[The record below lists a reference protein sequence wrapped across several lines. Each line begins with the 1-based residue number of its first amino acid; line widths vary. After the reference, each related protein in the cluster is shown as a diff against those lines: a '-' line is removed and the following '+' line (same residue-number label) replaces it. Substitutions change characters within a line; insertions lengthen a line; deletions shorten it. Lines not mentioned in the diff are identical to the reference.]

1 MEPFP
6 AVLASVLHDFRYAC
20 RSLRREA
27 GFTVF
32 AIAILGLGI
41 GASATVFN
49 VLNALLVRPLPFR
62 DPQQLMWITNH
73 DTSGLSGQTTQ
84 VDYLLD
90 LRGQNRSFSDL
101 AAYFAFYGVGDS
113 LLTGQGEPE
122 RLNGVPVS
130 DNFFQVLGVQPLL
143 GRLFTAEECQWH
155 GPRGAFQPAAVLLG
169 YGIWTRRFG
178 SDPGIVGRALVIND
192 EPVTVAGVLPAFLRF
207 RLGLRARQPHRPVL
221 PVSAQPGDQPLGQ
234 HHGHHRAAEAGR
246 LHRPGPRRAEHPGA
260 ADAEGASRAQR
271 IRRLHRSAGGTR
283 ERPPAPGAVR
293 AGGRGRAGHAD
304 RLRQSFEPAAG
315 ADGGA
320 AEGNRHSRGPGR
332 RARPAGAPD
341 AHRKP
346 DAFRCG
352 SGARRD
358 PRRGRNPRALPR
370 LDGQHP
376 AAPQCAHRYRGA
388 GLHPAGR
395 RTHRPGL
402 RPGARAADVPPP
414 LCTRR

>member
-1 MEPFP
+1 MEPLP
-6 AVLASVLHDFRYAC
+6 AVLASVVHDFRYAC

-27 GFTVF
+27 GFTTF

-90 LRGQNRSFSDL
+90 LRRQNRSFSDL

-143 GRLFTAEECQWH
+143 GRLFTAGECQWH
-155 GPRGAFQPAAVLLG
+155 GPPGAFRPAAVLLG

-192 EPVTVAGVLPAFLRF
+192 EPVTVAGVLPPSFDFASVF
-207 RLGLRARQPHRPVL
+207 A
-221 PVSAQPGDQPLGQ
+221 PGSHIDLYFPFPLSPETNRWGNTM
-234 HHGHHRAAEAGR
+234 AIIGR
-246 LHRPGPRRAEHPGA
+246 LKPGASIGPSPRRAA
-260 ADAEGASRAQR
+260 ASWR
-271 IRRLHRSAGGTR
+271 GGC
-283 ERPPAPGAVR
+283 
-293 AGGRGRAGHAD
+293 
-304 RLRQSFEPAAG
+304 
-315 ADGGA
+315 
-320 AEGNRHSRGPGR
+320 GR
-332 RARPAGAPD
+332 RIPSATNSKASSLRW
-341 AHRKP
+341 
-346 DAFRCG
+346 
-352 SGARRD
+352 
-358 PRRGRNPRALPR
+358 RN
-370 LDGQHP
+370 
-376 AAPQCAHRYRGA
+376 
-388 GLHPAGR
+388 
-395 RTHRPGL
+395 T
-402 RPGARAADVPPP
+402 
-414 LCTRR
+414 